1 MTSSPT
7 SACAHIGS
15 FVAIKANGTETL
27 ALGGYYP
34 TLMEAADVVR
44 LDADSFRRN
53 VGLQTGSRTITRD
66 ATSIFICGVYATH
79 RNPKRASHTNR
90 GSERGGNKTRQ
101 PVESYVTEI

>member
-34 TLMEAADVVR
+34 ALMEA
-44 LDADSFRRN
+44 F
-53 VGLQTGSRTITRD
+53 
-66 ATSIFICGVYATH
+66 
-79 RNPKRASHTNR
+79 
-90 GSERGGNKTRQ
+90 
-101 PVESYVTEI
+101 